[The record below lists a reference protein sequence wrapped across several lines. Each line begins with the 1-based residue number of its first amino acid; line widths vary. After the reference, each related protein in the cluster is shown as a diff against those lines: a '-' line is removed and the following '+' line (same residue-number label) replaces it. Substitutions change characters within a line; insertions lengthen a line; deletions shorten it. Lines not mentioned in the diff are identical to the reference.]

1 LENLYAYIKHVT
13 GLSEKGWNAVKSVL
27 TKKNYQKG
35 DYLLSTGELCNSIF
49 YIQEGYCRA
58 HYDYGGQPINT
69 NFYFESEFATNI
81 RSLKQGIGSEY
92 AIQAEEDMVVII
104 FDRDKL
110 YTLFDKSVEVDAMG
124 RKLMEGILAQQE
136 EQAELFKLNS
146 ASLRYDYMQKIQPQI
161 IKRIPLEHIAS
172 YLGMSLETLVS
183 IHKGHSVIS

>member
-1 LENLYAYIKHVT
+1 MENLYAYIKHVT

-35 DYLLSTGELCNSIF
+35 DYLLSKGELCNSIF

>member
-1 LENLYAYIKHVT
+1 MENLYAYIKHVT

-35 DYLLSTGELCNSIF
+35 DYLLSKGELCNSIF

-183 IHKGHSVIS
+183 IHKGHSLIS

>member
-35 DYLLSTGELCNSIF
+35 DYLLSKGELCNSIF

-183 IHKGHSVIS
+183 IHKGHSLIS